1 MLQGIDL
8 NWIKVR
14 LFENFY
20 VHFSVWELLVEH
32 LASDL
37 LQALDLGPGNK
48 GMRRKL
54 YKIQVKMENQFT
66 NRELWENEEEIILD
80 PFK

>member
-1 MLQGIDL
+1 M
-8 NWIKVR
+8 
-14 LFENFY
+14 
-20 VHFSVWELLVEH
+20 HFSVWELLVEH

-66 NRELWENEEEIILD
+66 NREL
-80 PFK
+80 